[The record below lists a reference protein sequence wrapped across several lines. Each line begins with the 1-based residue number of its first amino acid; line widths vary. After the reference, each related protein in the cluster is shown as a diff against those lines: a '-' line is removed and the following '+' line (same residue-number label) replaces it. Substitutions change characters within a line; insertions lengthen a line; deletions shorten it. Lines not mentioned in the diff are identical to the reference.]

1 MRQRNHAGPWK
12 TLHIYIDTSIHIL
25 YIYHYNPLYTN
36 IYIFKHPWIKLLVPH
51 VTSFVCILFCPKL
64 PAIALALYAKSMAEV
79 PVVVDLQFDRGGFV
93 GTILALGFEE
103 DFSGPARRRL
113 PGCLQVAS
121 DVAHDGTL
129 TWWQEVS
136 EHSMNIREKQ
146 INKKNYRKMQKGR
159 IGNGCRTSGF
169 VHKPRMFSQHFSTR
183 KWGKIHPNAI
193 WCNMLQYVAV
203 QCYGLFHPHLSLGRL
218 WHYSPLLQK
227 IVAHCDAFRLDHTS
241 QSQNVSNL
249 HWSHVRTS
257 CMKWNCFYIYHEN
270 QWNSMSNLNNY
281 ECFIFCSTSIDV
293 LFDFLLCWSWPKAP
307 LWRIQRVPSGPR
319 FPMYLARLPGGEH
332 KKGPTTSNTKQNF
345 RTKQIG
351 NKCAWSAGKVLRVVV
366 CKRLSYHVISVINK
380 FAFLGK
386 SSRVDLLMCVSGRG
400 AVVA

>member
-1 MRQRNHAGPWK
+1 MAHWHGGKRFQSIAWIYEKNKSTKK
-12 TLHIYIDTSIHIL
+12 TTEKCKKDGLATAAAPLDLSTNLECFLSISQPANGAKYI
-25 YIYHYNPLYTN
+25 
-36 IYIFKHPWIKLLVPH
+36 
-51 VTSFVCILFCPKL
+51 
-64 PAIALALYAKSMAEV
+64 
-79 PVVVDLQFDRGGFV
+79 
-93 GTILALGFEE
+93 
-103 DFSGPARRRL
+103 
-113 PGCLQVAS
+113 
-121 DVAHDGTL
+121 
-129 TWWQEVS
+129 
-136 EHSMNIREKQ
+136 
-146 INKKNYRKMQKGR
+146 KMQYE
-159 IGNGCRTSGF
+159 
-169 VHKPRMFSQHFSTR
+169 
-183 KWGKIHPNAI
+183 
-193 WCNMLQYVAV
+193 CNMLQYVAV

>member
-1 MRQRNHAGPWK
+1 
-12 TLHIYIDTSIHIL
+12 
-25 YIYHYNPLYTN
+25 
-36 IYIFKHPWIKLLVPH
+36 
-51 VTSFVCILFCPKL
+51 
-64 PAIALALYAKSMAEV
+64 LYAKSTAEV

-121 DVAHDGTL
+121 VVAHDGTL
-129 TWWQEVS
+129 TWWQEAP

-183 KWGKIHPNAI
+183 KWGKIHQKSSK
-193 WCNMLQYVAV
+193 CNMMQHVAV

-241 QSQNVSNL
+241 QSQ
-249 HWSHVRTS
+249 T
-257 CMKWNCFYIYHEN
+257 YTGA
-270 QWNSMSNLNNY
+270 MS
-281 ECFIFCSTSIDV
+281 
-293 LFDFLLCWSWPKAP
+293 
-307 LWRIQRVPSGPR
+307 
-319 FPMYLARLPGGEH
+319 AR
-332 KKGPTTSNTKQNF
+332 
-345 RTKQIG
+345 
-351 NKCAWSAGKVLRVVV
+351 AA
-366 CKRLSYHVISVINK
+366 
-380 FAFLGK
+380 
-386 SSRVDLLMCVSGRG
+386 
-400 AVVA
+400 